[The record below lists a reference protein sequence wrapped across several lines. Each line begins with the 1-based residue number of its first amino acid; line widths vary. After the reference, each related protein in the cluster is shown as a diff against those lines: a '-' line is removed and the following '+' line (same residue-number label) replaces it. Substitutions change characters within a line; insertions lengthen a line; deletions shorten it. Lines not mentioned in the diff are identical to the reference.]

1 MRNYLTHKKLWH
13 CVIEQ
18 DPTNSSL
25 DDNVALSTIQYSI
38 SPELLPHIM
47 YAQNAQQAW
56 VWLAEAAAASAQEKE
71 KYDDMRVLAA
81 KALANVK
88 SKKVRPTDKFLT
100 QRNYKS
106 WSVYM
111 KNVLT
116 SEYLWGIVDGSETSG
131 ARGYR
136 LKSECTCTIIKELC
150 SSQMWS
156 YISPETDGKTVW
168 DKLAAAAENL
178 AAEEK
183 LAVQEKL
190 AADAAAAEKLAA
202 DEKLAVEEKLAAY
215 VAAAEKLIADAVAE
229 EEKAAAETAAKVAA
243 SYVAKLSKVAEADK
257 VLKRGNYQKWSAY
270 MKILLE
276 SQHLWDVVEGSD
288 DSGAH
293 DRETKR
299 TSAFQTIRKACGEE
313 MLAYIFRINNV
324 TSLWDKLGA
333 IHKDEY
339 IKYSLLLHAIQKEGF
354 REYIGRNGNLWEGTI
369 TYLETN
375 PEAVTAYITEDG
387 SPALHVAV
395 GLGRVNFVKD
405 LLSKMVSE
413 ELEMKTRQG
422 SAAISIAAEGNNM
435 EIVEMM
441 VNKNSGLLLIENEH
455 GHIPLVTAAINA
467 NEEMMRCLYSKTTA
481 EKICEL
487 SDKRVATFLTAAARL
502 EAYDIVLDLLGRRP
516 EYGITKDDSG
526 VTLLTVMAEKP
537 SAFPSGNC
545 GGSLQNVIRWSVHHC
560 KFRVPGVKQQIDN
573 IMKQC
578 HAILIVRRVC
588 ELLLDK
594 DLIQL
599 TEVGADK
606 AIHLAT
612 INGIVE
618 VFDNLLDSN
627 PYLVRF
633 KDDDGRGLF
642 QIAVMYRQ
650 VNIFQYICQMR
661 HKNMSAAVL
670 DNNRNNI
677 LHCVASL
684 SPSRQLDR
692 VTGAALQMQ
701 REIQW
706 FLELEKVVQPRYREM
721 ENADKEKPKALFS
734 REHKN
739 LMKEGEMWMKET
751 SSACMIVSTL
761 IATIMFAAAFTLPGG
776 NDQNTGYPMFSK
788 SRTFIVFIVCDAVSL
803 FASCTSVMT
812 FFTILTARYAENDF
826 LVSLPRK
833 LILGLFSLF
842 ISIATMMATFAAT
855 LVLILSK
862 HASWIY
868 IPVIILASIPVLL
881 FAYLQFPLF
890 RNIIMST
897 YGPGIF
903 HRKKSILCWR
913 TFVPEILYSRNL
925 KDFVRQFS
933 KND

>member
-1 MRNYLTHKKLWH
+1 
-13 CVIEQ
+13 
-18 DPTNSSL
+18 
-25 DDNVALSTIQYSI
+25 
-38 SPELLPHIM
+38 
-47 YAQNAQQAW
+47 
-56 VWLAEAAAASAQEKE
+56 
-71 KYDDMRVLAA
+71 MRVLAA

-131 ARGYR
+131 GRGYR
-136 LKSECTCTIIKELC
+136 LKSECACTIIKESC

-168 DKLAAAAENL
+168 DKLA
-178 AAEEK
+178 
-183 LAVQEKL
+183 
-190 AADAAAAEKLAA
+190 
-202 DEKLAVEEKLAAY
+202 
-215 VAAAEKLIADAVAE
+215 
-229 EEKAAAETAAKVAA
+229 
-243 SYVAKLSKVAEADK
+243 
-257 VLKRGNYQKWSAY
+257 
-270 MKILLE
+270 
-276 SQHLWDVVEGSD
+276 
-288 DSGAH
+288 
-293 DRETKR
+293 
-299 TSAFQTIRKACGEE
+299 
-313 MLAYIFRINNV
+313 
-324 TSLWDKLGA
+324 
-333 IHKDEY
+333 
-339 IKYSLLLHAIQKEGF
+339 YSLLLHAIQKEGF

-441 VNKNSGLLLIENEH
+441 INKNSGLLLIENEH

-545 GGSLQNVIRWSVHHC
+545 GGSLQNFIRWS
-560 KFRVPGVKQQIDN
+560 VPGVKQQIDN

-578 HAILIVRRVC
+578 HALLIVRRIC

-599 TEVGADK
+599 TEVGANK

-692 VTGAALQMQ
+692 VTGPALQMQ

-721 ENADKEKPKALFS
+721 ENAGKEKPKALFS

-739 LMKEGEMWMKET
+739 LMKDGEMWMKET

-855 LVLILSK
+855 LVLVLSK
-862 HASWIY
+862 HATRPDIAYSVTS
-868 IPVIILASIPVLL
+868 IPVILFLA
-881 FAYLQFPLF
+881 LQFPLF
-890 RNIIMST
+890 LNIILST

-903 HRKKSILCWR
+903 HKKKSVLSWR
-913 TFVPEILYSRNL
+913 TFVPEILYNRNL

>member
-1 MRNYLTHKKLWH
+1 M
-13 CVIEQ
+13 
-18 DPTNSSL
+18 
-25 DDNVALSTIQYSI
+25 VAA
-38 SPELLPHIM
+38 E
-47 YAQNAQQAW
+47 
-56 VWLAEAAAASAQEKE
+56 EAAAA
-71 KYDDMRVLAA
+71 
-81 KALANVK
+81 
-88 SKKVRPTDKFLT
+88 
-100 QRNYKS
+100 
-106 WSVYM
+106 
-111 KNVLT
+111 
-116 SEYLWGIVDGSETSG
+116 
-131 ARGYR
+131 
-136 LKSECTCTIIKELC
+136 
-150 SSQMWS
+150 
-156 YISPETDGKTVW
+156 
-168 DKLAAAAENL
+168 AAATAE
-178 AAEEK
+178 
-183 LAVQEKL
+183 AVVKQ
-190 AADAAAAEKLAA
+190 AS
-202 DEKLAVEEKLAAY
+202 
-215 VAAAEKLIADAVAE
+215 
-229 EEKAAAETAAKVAA
+229 EKAAAETAAKVAA

-276 SQHLWDVVEGSD
+276 SQNLWDVVEGSN

-299 TSAFQTIRKACGEE
+299 TSALQTIRKACGEE
-313 MLAYIFRINNV
+313 MLPYIFRIDNV
-324 TSLWDKLGA
+324 TSLWDKLVA

-354 REYIGRNGNLWEGTI
+354 REYIGRNDNLWEGTI
-369 TYLETN
+369 TYLEKK

-435 EIVEMM
+435 DIVEMM

-545 GGSLQNVIRWSVHHC
+545 GSLQNVIRWSGYVECYQKNGYVCLWKLLSFGHC
-560 KFRVPGVKQQIDN
+560 SLVYHLPGVKQQIDN

-578 HAILIVRRVC
+578 HALLIVRKIC

-661 HKNMSAAVL
+661 HKNKSASVL
-670 DNNRNNI
+670 DYKQNNI
-677 LHCVASL
+677 LHCVALL

-706 FLELEKVVQPRYREM
+706 FLEVEKVVLPRYREM
-721 ENADKEKPKALFS
+721 ENAAKEKPRALFS
-734 REHKN
+734 VEHKN
-739 LMKEGEMWMKET
+739 LMKDGEMWMKET

-788 SRTFIVFIVCDAVSL
+788 SNTFIVFIVCDAVSL

-855 LVLILSK
+855 LVLVLSK

-881 FAYLQFPLF
+881 FVSLQFPVFL
-890 RNIIMST
+890 NIILST

-903 HRKKSILCWR
+903 HTKKSIFSWR

-925 KDFVRQFS
+925 KDFVLSLVNLHSQLEEVVLL
-933 KND
+933 